1 MEPPQMEPPQM
12 EPHRMFLDPIT
23 DEVMKHPVVAA
34 DGFTYER
41 SFIEKWFTTKDTSPI
56 TGAVMVNKVLIPNNS
71 LLSEINQW
79 REAIAKHPITITVI
93 NPVFRKTYSVQM
105 ILSDSIFM
113 LKEKIHAS
121 EGFPPYQQRLI
132 RGGKRIDSD
141 EVIHLSLLDHDI
153 KDGCIIS
160 MMVRIIGYPLIIR
173 PSEGRPFSLCCM
185 EHLYTIAEIKR
196 RIESGLICL
205 KDPSL
210 TCEKIPF
217 HQQRLIL
224 NGKELT
230 DDEFP
235 DPKLHGCI
243 LELVKKQ

>member
-1 MEPPQMEPPQM
+1 M
-12 EPHRMFLDPIT
+12 EPHRMFIDPIT
-23 DEVMKHPVVAA
+23 YEVMKHPVVAE

-41 SFIEKWFTTKDTSPI
+41 SSIEKWFTTNDTSPT
-56 TGAVMVNKVLIPNNS
+56 TGAVVVNKGLIPNNS

-79 REAIAKHPITITVI
+79 RDTIAKHPITITVK
-93 NPVFRKTYSVQM
+93 NPVFGETYSVQM
-105 ILSDSIFM
+105 ILSDSILI

-132 RGGKRIDSD
+132 RGGKRIDTE
-141 EVIHLSLLDHDI
+141 EVKHLSLLDHDI

-160 MMVRIIGYPLIIR
+160 MMVSIIGYPLKIR
-173 PSEGRPFSLCCM
+173 SSFRRPFSLCCM

-196 RIESGLICL
+196 RIESGRICL
-205 KDPSL
+205 KEPSL

-224 NGKELT
+224 NGKELA
-230 DDEFP
+230 DNEFP